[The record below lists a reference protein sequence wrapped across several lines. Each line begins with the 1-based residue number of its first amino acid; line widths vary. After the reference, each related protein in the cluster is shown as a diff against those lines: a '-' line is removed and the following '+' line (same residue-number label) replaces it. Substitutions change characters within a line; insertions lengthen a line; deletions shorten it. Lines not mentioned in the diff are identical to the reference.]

1 MTDKEKKALENW
13 KVAVANFR
21 KKTESPELGGV
32 IITGKKG
39 VAK

>member
-1 MTDKEKKALENW
+1 MTDTEKKALKNW
-13 KVAVANFR
+13 KAAVANFR
-21 KKTESPELGGV
+21 KKTESPQLDGV